1 MISNYS
7 LFKYQGIINLNISLN
22 FVFINSERRIVLNTK
37 IHFRKY
43 YICKPSLIFDTFN
56 TFHNSIL

>member
-7 LFKYQGIINLNISLN
+7 RFKYQDIINLNISLN

-37 IHFRKY
+37 IY
-43 YICKPSLIFDTFN
+43 LPMQILYLQTFVD
-56 TFHNSIL
+56 I